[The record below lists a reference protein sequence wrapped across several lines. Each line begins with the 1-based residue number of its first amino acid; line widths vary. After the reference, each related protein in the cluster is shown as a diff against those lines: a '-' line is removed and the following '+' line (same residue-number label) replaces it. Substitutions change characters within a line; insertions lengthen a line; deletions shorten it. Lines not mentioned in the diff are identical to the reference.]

1 MRKIDRK
8 TADPEILNAYEQL
21 RFERRYPKLEVLA
34 YVIRALG
41 YGGLLPILFIPA
53 GARPTYLWVWMS
65 FAGVAILMEFS
76 LLVAWQPRGRRMK
89 AVAFVFAALA
99 FVGALVV
106 GFNALM
112 YWLL

>member
-8 TADPEILNAYEQL
+8 TADPEILKAYEQL
-21 RFERRYPKLEVLA
+21 RFERRYPKLEILA

-41 YGGLLPILFIPA
+41 YGGLLPIFFIPE
-53 GARPTYLWVWMS
+53 GARITYLWIWMA
-65 FAGVAILMEFS
+65 FAGMAIVMEFS
-76 LLVAWQPRGRRMK
+76 LLVAWRPRGHRLK
-89 AVAFVFAALA
+89 ATAFVLAALA

-106 GFNALM
+106 GFDALM